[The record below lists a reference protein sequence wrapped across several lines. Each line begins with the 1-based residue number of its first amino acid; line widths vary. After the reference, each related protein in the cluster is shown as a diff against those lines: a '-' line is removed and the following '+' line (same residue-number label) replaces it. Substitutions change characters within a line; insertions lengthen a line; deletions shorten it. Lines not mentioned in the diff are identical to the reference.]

1 MIDLSTAAI
10 IEKNRVST
18 DGVWLQLAEIV
29 VENQDVIRLVNNN
42 ENIEFL
48 GQTYYM
54 FAFELSSVKQNS
66 TEIPETTL
74 SVSNV
79 TGAIQQVIEQ
89 YDGII
94 GAKVSIKIINT
105 NVPDYIAA
113 EENFVVTGTS
123 ADRENVVLKLGTDFL
138 FTRRF
143 PNTRVLKDYC
153 PFKFKGPQ
161 CGYSGNLPSCN
172 KTLSDCRAH
181 GNSVRFGGEPT
192 IPQGGLYVRS

>member
-1 MIDLSTAAI
+1 MDLSTAAI
-10 IEKNRVST
+10 IEKNKVAT
-18 DGVWLQLAEIV
+18 DGVWLQLAEII
-29 VENQDVIRLVNNN
+29 VENQEIIRLVNNN

-48 GQTYYM
+48 GYTYYQ
-54 FAFELSSVKQNS
+54 FSFTLSSVKEHS

-79 TGAIQQVIEQ
+79 TGAIQQVLEQ

-94 GAKVSIKIINT
+94 GAQVNIKIVNT
-105 NVPDYIAA
+105 NIADYVAA
-113 EENFVVTGTS
+113 EENFIVTGAS
-123 ADRENVVLKLGTDFL
+123 ADRNAVTLKLGTDFL

-143 PNTRVLKDYC
+143 PNTRILKDYC

-161 CGYSGNLPSCN
+161 CGYSGNLTTCD

-181 GNSVRFGGEPT
+181 NNSVRFGGEPT
-192 IPQGGLYVRS
+192 IPQGGLYVRG